1 MKFKIL
7 TFILFFLLSGCSVMD
22 DPGNRR
28 PDTEDDEA
36 GYVTMN
42 FRLVCSNLRPTRADN
57 TFGHTETDS
66 DWAAFEDKIDIND
79 FAFFI
84 FVEGTDKAWPLVM
97 KMTHLNDSTTSDSH
111 VTVTKTPGAYS
122 VTAKI
127 PAETLKDQNIGKED
141 VNFRIIVLA
150 NAGSDHSYEALGDL
164 TTYND
169 VITQVQ
175 NWIFEMSSIYNNDG
189 STSAIR
195 DLYAGAIPMFG
206 QQSFT
211 VKEDEL
217 FSPRPEYKKHIGDVF
232 MVRAL
237 AKIKVVDNIQNKSD
251 EGFPRIESVTF
262 QGWRPNAYIV
272 PSLTGY
278 ENGYQIETAR
288 PTETKYTESTTIKL
302 GKLDPTDDAD
312 NTWFGF
318 IPEQVT
324 GSEEIPKLSITITY
338 EADAQDKPLLQE
350 TFEVPMSGDYKG
362 QKLDFGDAI
371 LRNHIYTLNVSLDD
385 RNLFCT
391 VTVFPYTAVSLN
403 PFFGFSV
410 PVESVHIKTADT
422 FAEVSEVTVAEG
434 QTVSLVGYVDPEDA
448 NNKDITWSSKDI
460 SIVTVAADGLVTG
473 ISVGETTITARSVDN
488 PDKYK
493 ECTIKVTQKI
503 PVDAIELSFPT
514 TWTGNMNIGE
524 TVNLT
529 ATVSSQNGLPPTNQS
544 IKWTSSNNDVAT
556 VSSYGTVTAV
566 NPGTAK
572 ITAASKDNEDINVTC
587 EVIVNER
594 VMVESVIMS
603 QGPTGTFYEGTQFSF
618 TATVTPNT
626 ATNQS
631 LKWTSSNNNV
641 ATVSSYGLV
650 TAIKAGTATIKAEA
664 TDGSGKSATCTVT
677 VTAKRAVTGITISSS
692 TATTT
697 VGADPKLQLTATIT
711 PTNPTYKT
719 LRWTSSNPYVAVVS
733 GGTSPNAG
741 KATATVTATN
751 KGKTTI
757 TVTSV
762 DNPDI
767 SASCEVTVD

>member
-1 MKFKIL
+1 
-7 TFILFFLLSGCSVMD
+7 MD
-22 DPGNRR
+22 DPENRR

-111 VTVTKTPGAYS
+111 VTVTKSPGAYS

-217 FSPRPEYKKHIGDVF
+217 FSPRPEYKKQIGDIF

-278 ENGYQIETAR
+278 ENGYQVETAR
-288 PTETKYTESTTIKL
+288 PTETKYNESTTIKL

-318 IPEQVT
+318 IPEQMI
-324 GSEEIPKLSITITY
+324 GSEETPKLSITITY

-362 QKLDFGDAI
+362 QELDFGNAI

-391 VTVFPYTAVSLN
+391 VTVFPYTAVTLN

-410 PVESVHIKTADT
+410 PVESVHIKTADSS
-422 FAEVSEVTVAEG
+422 AEVSEVTVAEG
-434 QTVSLVGYVDPEDA
+434 QTVSLIGYVEPKDA
-448 NNKDITWSSKDI
+448 NNKDITWSSKDT
-460 SIVTVAADGLVTG
+460 SIAKVAADGLVTG

-488 PDKYK
+488 PTKNK

-503 PVDAIELSFPT
+503 PVESISLNLD
-514 TWTGNMNIGE
+514 TWTGNIGE
-524 TVNLT
+524 TVNLI
-529 ATVSSQNGLPPTNQS
+529 ATVEPAKATNKN
-544 IKWTSSNNDVAT
+544 IKWRSDDENIAT

-566 NPGTAK
+566 DGGTGGEGLSTK
-572 ITAASKDNEDINVTC
+572 ITATSVDDPEISATCIVT
-587 EVIVNER
+587 VNPR
-594 VMVESVIMS
+594 VWVEEITLSGDQPNPFY
-603 QGPTGTFYEGTQFSF
+603 QGNQFSLI
-618 TATVTPNT
+618 ATVVKPSNP
-626 ATNQS
+626 
-631 LKWTSSNNNV
+631 TSQEIIWESDNPDI

-650 TAIKAGTATIKAEA
+650 TAISSNEGEAIITATAKYGVGPNAKKTYKVKVSKKIPVTGLKLSPDKWDAGIGNKQTLSLEFTSGTSEQPTNKSVVWTSSDPSVAVMTSPTSNTIEARGKGTATITA
-664 TDGSGKSATCTVT
+664 TSVDDPEISATCIVT
-677 VTAKRAVTGITISSS
+677 VK
-692 TATTT
+692 
-697 VGADPKLQLTATIT
+697 
-711 PTNPTYKT
+711 
-719 LRWTSSNPYVAVVS
+719 
-733 GGTSPNAG
+733 
-741 KATATVTATN
+741 
-751 KGKTTI
+751 
-757 TVTSV
+757 
-762 DNPDI
+762 
-767 SASCEVTVD
+767 